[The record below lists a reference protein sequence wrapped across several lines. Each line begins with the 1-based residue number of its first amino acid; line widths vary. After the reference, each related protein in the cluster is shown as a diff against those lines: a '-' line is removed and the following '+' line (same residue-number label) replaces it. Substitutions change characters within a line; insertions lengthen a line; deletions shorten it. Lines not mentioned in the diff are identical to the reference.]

1 MQYDKKEYL
10 KMYGQLYFARNYE
23 TKIEE
28 VFTSGKLPGF
38 YHLSIGQE
46 AIQMGIINELGPN
59 DWFAPH
65 FRSHPAFA
73 LRCGVREFTCE
84 MTAKQTGPN
93 HGIAS
98 YAHLLVPEKKV
109 GPSNG
114 MLGQTQSIAAGIAQA
129 YKAQK
134 IDGCVVIGCGD
145 GTMQE
150 GVVSEV
156 LNMISAW
163 KLPVAWYVERNDYAI
178 STQVSSVIGTAD
190 TVERGKGFGIPS
202 NSYSGDDIILVRE
215 VMKEAIERARR
226 GEATISEFRTYRWR
240 GHFVGD
246 PADYRDP
253 AYLQEAKSKHDPLVI
268 NRNFLL
274 DNGLVTKSEL
284 DEVEKQQME
293 IINDAFAYAD
303 TCPANTP
310 DVVLNQIRTY
320 AN

>member
-1 MQYDKKEYL
+1 MQYDKQEYL
-10 KMYGQLYFARNYE
+10 KMYGQLFFARNYE

-46 AIQMGIINELGPN
+46 AIQLGVLDELGPN

-65 FRSHPAFA
+65 FRSHPAYA

-84 MTAKQTGPN
+84 MTAKQNGPD
-93 HGIAS
+93 HGFAS

-109 GPSNG
+109 GPSDG

-129 YKAQK
+129 YKAKK

-150 GVVSEV
+150 GVVGEV

-163 KLPVAWYVERNDYAI
+163 KLPVAWYVERNDYSI
-178 STQVSSVIGTAD
+178 STQVSKVIGTMD
-190 TVERGKGFGIPS
+190 LSDRGKGYGIPGA
-202 NSYSGDDIILVRE
+202 SYSGDDIFLVRE

-226 GEATISEFRTYRWR
+226 GEPTISEFRTFRWR

-246 PADYRDP
+246 NAAYRDP
-253 AYLQEAKSKHDPLVI
+253 AYLEEAKAKHDPLKI
-268 NRNFLL
+268 NHDYLL
-274 DNGLVTKSEL
+274 NNNIATPAEMA
-284 DEVEKQQME
+284 EVEKKQLE

-303 TCPANTP
+303 TCPGNTP
-310 DVVLNQIRTY
+310 DVVLNQVRAY
-320 AN
+320 AE

>member
-1 MQYDKKEYL
+1 MQYTKQEYM
-10 KMYGQLYFARNYE
+10 KMYSQLYFARNYE

-46 AIQMGIINELGPN
+46 AIQLGALNELGPN

-65 FRSHPAFA
+65 FRSHPAYA

-84 MTAKQTGPN
+84 MTAKREGFH
-93 HGIAS
+93 HGCAS
-98 YAHLLVPEKKV
+98 YAHLLLPSKKV

-129 YKAQK
+129 YKAKK

-150 GVVSEV
+150 GVIGEV

-178 STQVSSVIGTAD
+178 STQVSSVVGTTDLAD
-190 TVERGKGFGIPS
+190 RGKGYGIPGA
-202 NSYSGDDIILVRE
+202 SYSGDDIFLVRE
-215 VMKEAIERARR
+215 VMKEAIAKARR
-226 GEATISEFRTYRWR
+226 GEPTISEFRTFRWR

-253 AYLQEAKSKHDPLVI
+253 SYLEEAKRAHDPLLL
-268 NRNFLL
+268 NRNYLL
-274 DNGLVTKSEL
+274 DNGIATAEEL
-284 DEVEKQQME
+284 KVVEDEQMA
-293 IINDAFAYAD
+293 IIQDAFDYAA
-303 TCPANTP
+303 TCHPNTP
-310 DVVLNQIRTY
+310 EDVLQTIQTY
-320 AN
+320 AV